1 MSRSIAAI
9 CDATCLG
16 TLDQRVLVARSKDQT
31 DRLQYTA
38 DLCVEFAAHRHE
50 LMAHA
55 KHRPMLVRSDA
66 LGMHLAIPA
75 HP

>member
-1 MSRSIAAI
+1 MPRGQL
-9 CDATCLG
+9 LG
-16 TLDQRVLVARSKDQT
+16 ALDQRVLVVRSKDQT
-31 DRLQYTA
+31 ERLQYAA
-38 DLCVEFAAHRHE
+38 DLRVEFTAHRHE

-55 KHRPMLVRSDA
+55 KHRPLLVRSDA